1 MSDFNE
7 FLKVLKD
14 NTEDIARNS
23 WKEYRKAAMK
33 DGGSF
38 IRKTKADLERWT
50 MLLAEGKLT
59 QDDFAWLVQGKRDLA
74 VLEAMKQEGLS
85 QVQLNRFRN
94 ALMDVVVNT
103 AVGVFL

>member
-1 MSDFNE
+1 MADFNE

-14 NTEDIARNS
+14 NTDDLIRKS
-23 WKEYRKAAMK
+23 WKEYQKAAMK

-38 IRKTKADLERWT
+38 IRKTKDDLERWT
-50 MLLAEGKLT
+50 MLLAEGKLM

-74 VLEAMKQEGLS
+74 ELEAMKQEGLS

-94 ALMDVVVNT
+94 ALMKVVVNT

>member
-14 NTEDIARNS
+14 NTEELAQKS
-23 WKEYRKAAMK
+23 WKEYRKAAVK

-59 QDDFAWLVQGKRDLA
+59 QDDFAWLVQGKRDLCKRIPETPSLISWSL
-74 VLEAMKQEGLS
+74 VWRPHG
-85 QVQLNRFRN
+85 F
-94 ALMDVVVNT
+94 
-103 AVGVFL
+103 

>member
-7 FLKVLKD
+7 FLKVLKG
-14 NTEDIARNS
+14 NMGELARDS
-23 WKEYRKAAMK
+23 WKEYRNAAVK

-59 QDDFAWLVQGKRDLA
+59 QDDFAWLVQGKRDLCKRIPETPFLISWSL
-74 VLEAMKQEGLS
+74 VWRPH
-85 QVQLNRFRN
+85 VFN
-94 ALMDVVVNT
+94 A
-103 AVGVFL
+103 